1 MPNMVVFP
9 TGGGIAGFVYWV
21 LSGIMSWGWVSY
33 GFAIFFF
40 TLLIKLIMS
49 PLDFANRFFSRKN
62 QIATQAIAA
71 ELKDLEQTYGNDP
84 LVFAR
89 KRQELLRKNGAGG
102 IGGTLVSLVSLILT
116 LVIFFQVLGAL
127 NSTAKLNIWHEY
139 EELKAVYQ
147 EYQDADAQTL
157 HDQLNQAYNQ
167 NRTGFFWV
175 KNIWQADTFW
185 TSSVMSFDEFNKSQP
200 KDRRLD
206 ESERETYQAIYQQID
221 KSHKGGNGWLL
232 LVLLVGAANF
242 VSMKLAQLAT
252 ARRAPEKKAATQPKE
267 EIITY
272 SLRDA
277 KKQQTAA
284 APTIDPA
291 QMSKIMQLIMP
302 VVLMIFAINQ
312 SAAFA
317 IYMIASSLISTLLT
331 VLFSFLIDLI
341 LKKQKPRAGQNQEF
355 DASVINP
362 HAKYFKGGKKS

>member
-1 MPNMVVFP
+1 MVVFP
-9 TGGGIAGFVYWV
+9 AGGGIAGFVYWV
-21 LSGIMSWGWVSY
+21 LNGIMSWGWVSY

-49 PLDFANRFFSRKN
+49 PLDFANRYFSRKN

-102 IGGTLVSLVSLILT
+102 LGGSLVTLVSLILT

-127 NSTAKLNIWHEY
+127 NNTAKLNIWHEY

-147 EYQDADAQTL
+147 DCQEQGVDAETL
-157 HDQLNQAYNQ
+157 HDRLNQAYQQ
-167 NRTGFFWV
+167 NKTGFFWV
-175 KNIWQADTFW
+175 KNIWQPDTFW

-200 KDRRLD
+200 ADHRLD

-242 VSMKLAQLAT
+242 VSMKLSQLAA
-252 ARRAPEKKAATQPKE
+252 ARRAPAKQAAAQPKE

-277 KKQQTAA
+277 KKQQTAQ
-284 APTIDPA
+284 PSIDPA
-291 QMSKIMQLIMP
+291 QMNKMLQFIMP
-302 VVLMIFAINQ
+302 VVLIIFAVNQ

-331 VLFSFLIDLI
+331 ILFSFLIDAI
-341 LKKQKPRAGQNQEF
+341 LKRQKPGAGQNQEF

-362 HAKYFKGGKKS
+362 HAKYFKGGRKS